1 MGKIWSIDAVAK
13 NMSTSDYGNIV
24 GLTESPLAEGLIY
37 VSTDD
42 GQIQVT
48 EDGGV
53 NWRIAAPAPGVPEF
67 SYAGRVEASLHDA
80 DTVYAVFNNK
90 KQGDFKPYLY
100 VSRNRGASW
109 TSITGDLPYREIV
122 YSLVQDHV
130 NPKLLFAGTEFGVYA
145 TVNEG
150 SSWVRLKGGLPTIQV
165 RDMDIQREEND
176 LVLGTFGRSFY
187 VLDDYTALRQVS
199 EDAFNQEVI
208 LFPVGDALRYIE
220 KTSRIDSRGDSFY
233 TADNPPFGATITYY
247 LKDEFKSKTDQRLEA
262 EKEAAK
268 ADADPRIPSFDELR
282 TEDEE
287 LDPTVVLTISD
298 ASGAVV
304 RRFEGPNKK
313 GIQRA
318 AWDLRYPSSRPTDI
332 SPPTDRPPWEQ
343 DPMGPLVVPG
353 TYTVTLSKSIDGVLT
368 ELAGPQEFEVVALD
382 LAALPGVSPAES
394 LAFEQQVAGL
404 QRALGGAVKV
414 ANEVENRLAHL
425 RKAIL
430 DTPAATPEHLAEARR
445 LQTEVDDIQI
455 ALVGDPTKEGRNVFT
470 PPSISERVYR
480 IIGSQ
485 LTTTQGPDPDSA

>member
-1 MGKIWSIDAVAK
+1 M
-13 NMSTSDYGNIV
+13 
-24 GLTESPLAEGLIY
+24 
-37 VSTDD
+37 
-42 GQIQVT
+42 
-48 EDGGV
+48 
-53 NWRIAAPAPGVPEF
+53 R
-67 SYAGRVEASLHDA
+67 
-80 DTVYAVFNNK
+80 
-90 KQGDFKPYLY
+90 
-100 VSRNRGASW
+100 
-109 TSITGDLPYREIV
+109 
-122 YSLVQDHV
+122 
-130 NPKLLFAGTEFGVYA
+130 
-145 TVNEG
+145 
-150 SSWVRLKGGLPTIQV
+150 
-165 RDMDIQREEND
+165 
-176 LVLGTFGRSFY
+176 
-187 VLDDYTALRQVS
+187 
-199 EDAFNQEVI
+199 
-208 LFPVGDALRYIE
+208 DALRYIE

-262 EKEAAK
+262 EKAAAK
-268 ADADPRIPSFDELR
+268 AKADPRIPSFDELR
-282 TEDEE
+282 AEDEE
-287 LDPTVVLTISD
+287 LDPTVVLTIRD

-304 RRFEGPNKK
+304 RRIEGPNKK

-318 AWDLRYPSSRPTDI
+318 TWDLRYPSSRPTDI

-382 LAALPGVSPAES
+382 LAALPGASPAES

-414 ANEVENRLAHL
+414 ADEVENRLAHL

-430 DTPAATPEHLAEARR
+430 DTPAATPDHLAEARR

-455 ALVGDPTKEGRNVFT
+455 ALVGDPTKEERNVFT

-485 LTTTQGPDPDSA
+485 LTTTQGPTITQRDAYGWAGEAFTTELDRLTTLIANLEAFEGKLELAGAPGPRAGFRPGSPNSTRRQPMNQREGLRPLPFFLCFFFFCFPLAGQAGSKKKNGVASNGGSHHGEGDIRRRLFLGRGDEFPATRRGHRCGGRLCRR